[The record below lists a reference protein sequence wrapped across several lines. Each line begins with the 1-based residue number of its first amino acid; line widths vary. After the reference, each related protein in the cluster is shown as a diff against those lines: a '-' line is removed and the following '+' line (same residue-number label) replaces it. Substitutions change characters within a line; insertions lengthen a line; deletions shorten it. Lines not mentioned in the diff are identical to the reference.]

1 MTEVLI
7 IGLGSE
13 HGADRAGWQAID
25 ALQRSAFATRFPP
38 GLMAL
43 LKIASPTE
51 LYQYL
56 EPCRFAILIDAMPG
70 PPGRLT
76 WLSAT
81 DIRQRDDLFSVH
93 GIGVGEMLG
102 LLETLPPQPPQVAVL
117 GIGVEAGSDASPLDV
132 SREAALCLLRGR
144 IEQAVL
150 RFLAGS
156 GARQKDVSE
165 RV

>member
-1 MTEVLI
+1 MTEILI

-25 ALQRSAFATRFPP
+25 ALQRSDFATRFPP
-38 GLMAL
+38 GLVAL

-51 LYQYL
+51 LYQHL

-76 WLSAT
+76 WLSAD

-102 LLETLPPQPPQVAVL
+102 LLETLPPQPPRVQVL
-117 GIGVEAGSDASPLDV
+117 GIGVEAGSAASPLDAG
-132 SREAALCLLRGR
+132 RAAALCLLRGR
-144 IEQAVL
+144 VEQAVL
-150 RFLAGS
+150 RFLAAS
-156 GARQKDVSE
+156 RTRQPSRNE
-165 RV
+165 R